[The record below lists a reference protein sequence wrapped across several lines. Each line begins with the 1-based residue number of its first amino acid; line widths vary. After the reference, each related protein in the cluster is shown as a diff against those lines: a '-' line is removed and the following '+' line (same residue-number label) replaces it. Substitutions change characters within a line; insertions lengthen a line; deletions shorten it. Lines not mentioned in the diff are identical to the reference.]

1 MYLSLLPSNTIN
13 ISNQQIHYILL
24 IIILKMTEI
33 VCQQC
38 RERVNNMV
46 HRSAGSYMVGVN
58 QKNVEIVWN

>member
-1 MYLSLLPSNTIN
+1 
-13 ISNQQIHYILL
+13 
-24 IIILKMTEI
+24 MTES

-38 RERVNNMV
+38 REIVNNFV